1 MNIKPFVY
9 FGNRLYDSPPDL
21 SIFHEEHQEAI
32 KESLKNL
39 VREYNI
45 ENNEN
50 DLFEILCCFSWE
62 WGFTEFNMNYP
73 NMDVNFFKD
82 CKLLLNILNPDIEKP
97 INISRMEFGKQASQ
111 GYITDSSVFYILL
124 KHLDISSLTETLKG
138 YANGEYL
145 KNNQK
150 PKGINRLKSSFVELY
165 LLPLFEYLKN
175 ETNLKTE
182 SNNKIYKFIKEFCC
196 LAGVDWETLSTQS
209 DPAVYLK
216 KTFHL
221 LTGGK

>member
-1 MNIKPFVY
+1 MNIHPFVY
-9 FGNRLYDSPPDL
+9 FGNRLYNNPPNILCFDKEL
-21 SIFHEEHQEAI
+21 EEAT

-50 DLFEILCCFSWE
+50 DLFEILYCFSWE
-62 WGFTEFNMNYP
+62 WGFTEFNMNHP
-73 NMDVNFFKD
+73 NMDANMFKD
-82 CKLLLNILNPDIEKP
+82 CKLLLDILNPDIKKP
-97 INISRMEFGKQASQ
+97 INISRMEFGEQASQ
-111 GYITDSSVFYILL
+111 GYITDSNVFYILL

-138 YANGEYL
+138 YVNGEYF

-150 PKGINRLKSSFVELY
+150 PKRINGLKSGFIELY
-165 LLPLFEYLKN
+165 LLQLFEYLKN

-196 LAGVDWETLSTQS
+196 VAGVDWETLSTQS

-221 LTGGK
+221 LRGGK